1 MSMVTLSPENPVN
14 GENSGQEGPLAN
26 ESHEKENTGELEVF
40 EVANGNSE
48 EQVEQ
53 EEKEEKEHIG
63 EQNPE
68 DRIFDEAKEIAESD
82 NELEESKSSDVES
95 ESGSESG
102 SESDSDSNSDSSSD
116 LSAGSESEE
125 EGEVAVSD
133 NESDVSAEPIKSKN
147 EQEEEGL
154 ELPEDYSIPPDAPI
168 EYIGNITALVERSIV
183 IKASVSGEI
192 RVLKDGSILCLE
204 DRTLVGPLFETFGR
218 IQSPSYR
225 VKFKTEE
232 KFEAF
237 KDKKGAKVFYVV
249 PESEFVL
256 TSQIKTIKGSDASNW
271 NDEEIPEEEQEFSDD
286 EKEAAMKALKKRKK
300 NQKKDELTKRPIPN
314 HMRSQLT
321 SLPKKGASQ
330 AGTPLQA
337 LQSPKQ
343 EITAQYAAATN
354 QVRPIESEKMHQS
367 LQWAQPLLPVQPQ
380 QQMYQP
386 MNFVNPVQQQYYPQ
400 QQSFPSTTGY
410 YQQHAQYQWYPQYQQ
425 YPNYQY
431 PYQQPQNAQPQ
442 VDPSVFQQVSQFIQ
456 LAQTQTQSQRQS
468 EPQNPTLQDKAASPL
483 SDDEYD
489 PESV

>member
-1 MSMVTLSPENPVN
+1 MSTVGSSPENPVS
-14 GENSGQEGPLAN
+14 GENLGQQGSLDN
-26 ESHEKENTGELEVF
+26 ESHAKENNRTSDASDIAKESLE
-40 EVANGNSE
+40 G
-48 EQVEQ
+48 QD
-53 EEKEEKEHIG
+53 EEKEQIND
-63 EQNPE
+63 QNPE
-68 DRIFDEAKEIAESD
+68 DRIFDETKEIAESD
-82 NELEESKSSDVES
+82 NESNDSTSSDSDSDS
-95 ESGSESG
+95 ESGSD
-102 SESDSDSNSDSSSD
+102 SESTSDSSSD
-116 LSAGSESEE
+116 SSSASESEE
-125 EGEVAVSD
+125 EGEVEVSD

-154 ELPEDYSIPPDAPI
+154 ELPEDFSIPPDAPI

-225 VKFKTEE
+225 VKFKTED

-286 EKEAAMKALKKRKK
+286 EKEAAMKALRKRKK
-300 NQKKDELTKRPIPN
+300 NQKKDETTKRPLPN

-330 AGTPLQA
+330 AGTPSQA
-337 LQSPKQ
+337 TQSPKQ
-343 EITAQYAAATN
+343 ETSAQSSAATKSA
-354 QVRPIESEKMHQS
+354 QIIQPAQMS
-367 LQWAQPLLPVQPQ
+367 QPLQSVQPIIPVQPQ
-380 QQMYQP
+380 PQLYQP

-400 QQSFPSTTGY
+400 QLSYPSTTGY

-425 YPNYQY
+425 YPNYQFS
-431 PYQQPQNAQPQ
+431 YQQTQNAQPQ
-442 VDPSVFQQVSQFIQ
+442 VDPNVFQQVSQFIQ
-456 LAQTQTQSQRQS
+456 LAQTQTQSQQQ
-468 EPQNPTLQDKAASPL
+468 PQAQNFNSQDKTPKSF

-489 PESV
+489 PENV

>member
-1 MSMVTLSPENPVN
+1 MSTVISSLENPVN
-14 GENSGQEGPLAN
+14 GKNVEQEGSQDN
-26 ESHEKENTGELEVF
+26 ESHGKEDNGNF
-40 EVANGNSE
+40 EVSEIAKGNSE
-48 EQVEQ
+48 GQDEQKEQ
-53 EEKEEKEHIG
+53 NNEE
-63 EQNPE
+63 NPE
-68 DRIFDEAKEIAESD
+68 DRIFNETKEIAESD
-82 NELEESKSSDVES
+82 NESDNNRSSDS
-95 ESGSESG
+95 ELDSGSGSEG
-102 SESDSDSNSDSSSD
+102 DSTSDSSSESSSD
-116 LSAGSESEE
+116 SESEE
-125 EGEVAVSD
+125 EGEVEVSD

-154 ELPEDYSIPPDAPI
+154 ELPEDFSVPPDAPI

-286 EKEAAMKALKKRKK
+286 EKEAAMKALRKRKK
-300 NQKKDELTKRPIPN
+300 NQKKEETTKRPLPN

-321 SLPKKGASQ
+321 SLPKKGTTQTATPSQ
-330 AGTPLQA
+330 AT
-337 LQSPKQ
+337 QSPKQ
-343 EITAQYAAATN
+343 ETTAQSLASTKPTSLTQPVQMSQPPQSMQSAL
-354 QVRPIESEKMHQS
+354 PI
-367 LQWAQPLLPVQPQ
+367 QPQ
-380 QQMYQP
+380 QQLYQP
-386 MNFVNPVQQQYYPQ
+386 MNFVSPVQQQYYPQ
-400 QQSFPSTTGY
+400 QQSYPSTTGY
-410 YQQHAQYQWYPQYQQ
+410 YQQHAQYQWYPQYHQ

-431 PYQQPQNAQPQ
+431 PYQQAQNAQPQ
-442 VDPSVFQQVSQFIQ
+442 VDPNVFQQVSQFIQ
-456 LAQTQTQSQRQS
+456 LAQTQTQSQQQCQPQS
-468 EPQNPTLQDKAASPL
+468 FDTPDKSAKPL

-489 PESV
+489 PENI